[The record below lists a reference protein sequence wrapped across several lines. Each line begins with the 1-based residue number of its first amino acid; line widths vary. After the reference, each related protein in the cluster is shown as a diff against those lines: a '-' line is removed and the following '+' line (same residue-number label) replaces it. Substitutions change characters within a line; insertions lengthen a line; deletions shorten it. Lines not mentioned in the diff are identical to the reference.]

1 MIIRQ
6 ANIND
11 IENIMKMYDSCIIGM
26 INIGID
32 QWDSL
37 YPNKEII
44 LEDIESKTFYVLIAN
59 NNIIAG
65 INIDDK
71 QDKTYL
77 AMQWEDKQNLFLV
90 VHRLAVDER
99 YWSKGAGKK
108 LMLFAEELVIKRKL
122 NSIRLDTYNTNS
134 KAIKFYKNLGYKILG
149 EIYLKPNKN
158 EYYCFEKLIK

>member
-11 IENIMKMYDSCIIGM
+11 IENIMKMYDSCVIGM
-26 INIGID
+26 IKIGID
-32 QWDSL
+32 QWDSS

-44 LEDIESKTFYVLIAN
+44 LKDIQSKTFYILITD

-65 INIDDK
+65 INIDNK

-77 AMQWEDKQNLFLV
+77 AMKWEDKQNLFLV

-108 LMLFAEELVIKRKL
+108 LMLFAEELVTKRKL
-122 NSIRLDTYNTNS
+122 NSIRLDTYNTNI
-134 KAIKFYKNLGYKILG
+134 KAIEFYKNLGYKILG